1 MFTLFSVLSLA
12 SGVAITT
19 AVYSVVDAVMLR
31 DLGVR
36 DSHRAAF
43 VVTASAGRLRPS
55 ALSAPDFEDLRRE
68 QRAFTSISAS
78 ASIVPAVAST
88 THGELVAA
96 EAIDG
101 EYFTTL
107 GITAARGRV
116 IQQADNEAGARVVV
130 LSDELWRIKFA
141 ADPQVVGRTTRIN

>member
-43 VVTASAGRLRPS
+43 VVTASAGRLRLS
-55 ALSAPDFEDLRRE
+55 ALSA
-68 QRAFTSISAS
+68 AF
-78 ASIVPAVAST
+78 
-88 THGELVAA
+88 
-96 EAIDG
+96 
-101 EYFTTL
+101 
-107 GITAARGRV
+107 
-116 IQQADNEAGARVVV
+116 
-130 LSDELWRIKFA
+130 W
-141 ADPQVVGRTTRIN
+141 